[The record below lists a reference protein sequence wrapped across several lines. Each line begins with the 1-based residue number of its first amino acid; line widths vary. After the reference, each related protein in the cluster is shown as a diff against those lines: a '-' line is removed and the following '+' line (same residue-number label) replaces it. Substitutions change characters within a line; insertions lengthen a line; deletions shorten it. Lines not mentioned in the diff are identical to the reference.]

1 MEAITVTGYYYYTYL
16 PATRLLTVLVLCL
29 RLLIISVCALC
40 FLNFRRDGTSE
51 ERENMLL
58 REQGMAGNQDTIPY
72 GLLGGWVGGLI
83 DDWVGRSVI
92 GWMDG
97 WVGGWVGA
105 RAIRGHVA

>member
-1 MEAITVTGYYYYTYL
+1 
-16 PATRLLTVLVLCL
+16 
-29 RLLIISVCALC
+29 
-40 FLNFRRDGTSE
+40 
-51 ERENMLL
+51 
-58 REQGMAGNQDTIPY
+58 MAGKQDTIPY

-105 RAIRGHVA
+105 RAIRGHAG

>member
-1 MEAITVTGYYYYTYL
+1 MF
-16 PATRLLTVLVLCL
+16 VLYV
-29 RLLIISVCALC
+29 
-40 FLNFRRDGTSE
+40 FFFNFRRGETSE

-58 REQGMAGNQDTIPY
+58 REQGMAGNQDTILY

-97 WVGGWVGA
+97 WVGG
-105 RAIRGHVA
+105 